1 LPLQLLLFV
10 VGEFEYLFDV
20 AGTAPESIGKIERG
34 DTLLAPAQQATFDG
48 PKPRR
53 WLRRGPSWEVR
64 EYEYTLDEPLAAIEP
79 ATDLGWHH
87 TVRRKLADPAFE
99 WSKVSPRV
107 HDAQTT
113 ATGVQ
118 NAAAISASSAVR
130 YRSHGAA
137 AR

>member
-20 AGTAPESIGKIERG
+20 AGTAPESISKVERG
-34 DTLLAPAQQATFDG
+34 DALLAPAQQATFDG
-48 PKPRR
+48 PKPMR
-53 WLRRGPSWEVR
+53 WFRRGSSWEVR
-64 EYEYTLDEPLAAIEP
+64 EYEHTLDEPLAAIEP
-79 ATDLGWHH
+79 ATDLGWRH
-87 TVRRKLADPAFE
+87 TVRRELADPAFE

-118 NAAAISASSAVR
+118 I
-130 YRSHGAA
+130 AA
-137 AR
+137 ARLLSSTTNRIHTA